1 MKSHFKSF
9 LVAMMLMNSTAS
21 YSRDIILIENLAD
34 NQSGQTLLRIIQQK
48 FNIPRKLITYR
59 NVNRE
64 CMKKSDAIMQ
74 LCLKADGEMDIVKIN
89 KFVIE
94 ETFRV
99 FAEAG
104 E

>member
-1 MKSHFKSF
+1 MKSHFKKF
-9 LVAMMLMNSTAS
+9 IVLTMLMNSSVS
-21 YSRDIILIENLAD
+21 YSRDVILVENLATPEE
-34 NQSGQTLLRIIQQK
+34 GQTLLRIIQQK

-64 CMKKSDAIMQ
+64 CVKNSDAIMQ
-74 LCLKADGEMDIVKIN
+74 LCLKANGEMDIVKIN

-99 FAEAG
+99 FSEAG